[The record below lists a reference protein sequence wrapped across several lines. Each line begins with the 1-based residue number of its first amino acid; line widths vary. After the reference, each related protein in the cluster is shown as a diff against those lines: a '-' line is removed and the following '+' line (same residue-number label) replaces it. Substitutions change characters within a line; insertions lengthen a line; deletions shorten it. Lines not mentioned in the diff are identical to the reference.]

1 MEVDAAVQGHQAFL
15 PAEEEVG
22 WGGCASSHMDKAIW
36 YCCPANVQHSMP
48 RRETYVL
55 EEEGGWARVSMR
67 TTTVN

>member
-1 MEVDAAVQGHQAFL
+1 
-15 PAEEEVG
+15 
-22 WGGCASSHMDKAIW
+22 MDKAIW